1 MTGTLETL
9 EPLRRHL
16 LPIAH
21 LNSAAS
27 VLSWDQETYMP
38 PGGGEARAEHLAT
51 LQGLAHA
58 RLTSSETEDLLGRW
72 FDLKTGEQ
80 LTGATDG
87 GDTVAHARRRDAGRR
102 YAM

>member
-1 MTGTLETL
+1 MMSPLAML

-38 PGGGEARAEHLAT
+38 PGGG
-51 LQGLAHA
+51 
-58 RLTSSETEDLLGRW
+58 
-72 FDLKTGEQ
+72 
-80 LTGATDG
+80 
-87 GDTVAHARRRDAGRR
+87 
-102 YAM
+102 